1 MNLHRFPHL
10 ERLSLIDPTIDELN
24 LVFTKVRHMSIRV
37 LNIRIQ
43 RPSSSTHETT
53 YKSCLQ
59 HHLFGSSPMKSL
71 ESISIEMHNNDYLQ
85 FVGKTDIPSNYE
97 HLTTLNIPLRSFDSL
112 LLLLEHVPNLKKLC
126 VKLFADQT
134 PLNVPLCGKPPI
146 NLIDFEL
153 HVTGNEL
160 NFDRF
165 VLLMTSRLRAAKLER
180 LAYFN
185 RTTTDQ
191 TYFKSV
197 LGMEWRERERIDCL
211 RLFF

>member
-1 MNLHRFPHL
+1 M
-10 ERLSLIDPTIDELN
+10 ESLSLIDPTIEELN
-24 LVFTKVRHMSIRV
+24 LIFSKLKHMSIRI

-43 RPSSSTHETT
+43 RPSSSTNDIS

-59 HHLFGSSPMKSL
+59 HHLFGSTQIRTL
-71 ESISIEMHNNDYLQ
+71 EKISIEMHNNDYLQ
-85 FVGKTDIPSNYE
+85 FIAKTDIPINYE
-97 HLTTLNIPLRSFDSL
+97 HLKELNIPLRSFDSL
-112 LLLLEHVPNLKKLC
+112 LLLLEHVPNLEKLC

-165 VLLMTSRLRAAKLER
+165 VLLMTSRIRAAKLER

-191 TYFKSV
+191 NYFK
-197 LGMEWRERERIDCL
+197 
-211 RLFF
+211 

>member
-1 MNLHRFPHL
+1 
-10 ERLSLIDPTIDELN
+10 
-24 LVFTKVRHMSIRV
+24 MSIRS
-37 LNIRIQ
+37 LNICIQ
-43 RPSSSTHETT
+43 RPSSSTNEIS

-59 HHLFGSSPMKSL
+59 HHLFGLTQIKTL

-85 FVGKTDIPSNYE
+85 FIAKTDIPTNYD
-97 HLTTLNIPLRSFDSL
+97 HLKQLTIPLRSFDSL

-165 VLLMTSRLRAAKLER
+165 VLLMTSRIRAAKLER

-191 TYFKSV
+191 NYFK
-197 LGMEWRERERIDCL
+197 
-211 RLFF
+211 

>member
-1 MNLHRFPHL
+1 L
-10 ERLSLIDPTIDELN
+10 ESLSLIDPTIEELN
-24 LVFTKVRHMSIRV
+24 LIFAKLKYMSIRL

-43 RPSSSTHETT
+43 RPSSSTNEIT
-53 YKSCLQ
+53 YKTCLQ
-59 HHLFGSSPMKSL
+59 HHLFGITQIKTL

-85 FVGKTDIPSNYE
+85 FLAKTDLPTNYDYIKE
-97 HLTTLNIPLRSFDSL
+97 LTIPLRSFDSL
-112 LLLLEHVPNLKKLC
+112 LLLLEHLPNLKKLC

-146 NLIDFEL
+146 NLVDFEL

-165 VLLMTSRLRAAKLER
+165 VLLMASRIRAAKLER

-191 TYFKSV
+191 NYFK
-197 LGMEWRERERIDCL
+197 
-211 RLFF
+211 

>member
-1 MNLHRFPHL
+1 
-10 ERLSLIDPTIDELN
+10 
-24 LVFTKVRHMSIRV
+24 MSIRS
-37 LNIRIQ
+37 LDIRIQ
-43 RPSSSTHETT
+43 RPSSSTSETS

-59 HHLFGSSPMKSL
+59 HHLFGVTLIPTL

-85 FVGKTDIPSNYE
+85 FVTKSDLPRSYD
-97 HLTTLNIPLRSFDSL
+97 HLKELNIPLRSFDSL
-112 LLLLEHVPNLKKLC
+112 LLLLEHLPNLQKFC

-134 PLNVPLCGKPPI
+134 PLNVPLSGKPPM

-165 VLLMTSRLRAAKLER
+165 VLLMTSRIRAAKLER

-191 TYFKSV
+191 NYFK
-197 LGMEWRERERIDCL
+197 
-211 RLFF
+211 